1 MLRIFKETNHPVFT
15 SVSAL
20 SRGIL
25 KQVKNNTSI
34 RFNAEMTN
42 SELLFKIIFSANQLS
57 MYGAV
62 ADCYRFGAKENEQ
75 AGNLSAHEEKVNQ
88 GLMNSVTAHDVSSLV
103 STPRLVEALR
113 DRSTEIKTIDDMPF
127 HNQLYCV

>member
-1 MLRIFKETNHPVFT
+1 MNGNGLEQEIADQKKDG
-15 SVSAL
+15 AL

-34 RFNAEMTN
+34 HFNAEMTN
-42 SELLFKIIFSANQLS
+42 SEFLFKILFSANQLS
-57 MYGAV
+57 IYGAV

-75 AGNLSAHEEKVNQ
+75 AGNPSAHEENVNQ

-103 STPRLVEALR
+103 STPRQIEASR
-113 DRSTEIKTIDDMPF
+113 DRSTEKETIDDMPSY
-127 HNQLYCV
+127 N